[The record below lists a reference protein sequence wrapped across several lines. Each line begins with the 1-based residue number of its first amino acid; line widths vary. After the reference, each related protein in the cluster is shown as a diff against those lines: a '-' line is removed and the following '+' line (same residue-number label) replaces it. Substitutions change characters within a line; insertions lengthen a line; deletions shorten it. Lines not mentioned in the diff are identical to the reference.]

1 MRSITYVDDL
11 ITVVNDLV
19 LDSNKFNNDNISFN
33 EDQILF
39 LISIDTRIK
48 LTQISICSVI

>member
-19 LDSNKFNNDNISFN
+19 LDSNKFNINNISFN

-48 LTQISICSVI
+48 LTQISSCSVI